1 MFRGQEKNIYSK
13 FMGQVKIKESK
24 SEKKDII
31 FTQEEASVFSQPQ
44 VKKFI
49 TVADPT
55 EDCFKRVKNNIQG
68 ILKQQY

>member
-31 FTQEEASVFSQPQ
+31 FT
-44 VKKFI
+44 
-49 TVADPT
+49 
-55 EDCFKRVKNNIQG
+55 
-68 ILKQQY
+68 

>member
-31 FTQEEASVFSQPQ
+31 FTQEEASVFSQP
-44 VKKFI
+44 
-49 TVADPT
+49 
-55 EDCFKRVKNNIQG
+55 
-68 ILKQQY
+68 